1 MEFYPKSY
9 DVVVVGGGN
18 AGIEAAAASARM
30 GAKTLLITHNFDTLG
45 QQSCNP
51 SIGGI
56 GKSHLVRELDALDGV
71 MAKVT
76 DLSGIQFRLL
86 NASKGAAVRATR
98 AQIDRTLYKNH
109 MRKIVENIPNLS
121 LMEAAVDN
129 VIVENGKAVGVILDS
144 QIAIRCS
151 AVVLSAG
158 TFLNGKI
165 FVGLSAYAGGRVGDP
180 SAIALGNDLMSLGLP
195 KGRLKTGTP
204 ARLEERS
211 IFRSALFNMEI
222 LIRHRYFRF

>member
-1 MEFYPKSY
+1 MLQKAQQY
-9 DVVVVGGGN
+9 VQ
-18 AGIEAAAASARM
+18 
-30 GAKTLLITHNFDTLG
+30 LG
-45 QQSCNP
+45 
-51 SIGGI
+51 
-56 GKSHLVRELDALDGV
+56 
-71 MAKVT
+71 
-76 DLSGIQFRLL
+76 
-86 NASKGAAVRATR
+86 

-165 FVGLSAYAGGRVGDP
+165 FVGLSAYAGGRVSDP

-204 ARLEERS
+204 ARLDGRT
-211 IFRSALFNMEI
+211 IDFRSALFNMEI
-222 LIRHRYFRF
+222 LIRHRYFSFLGSAAQHPEQIPCWITNTNTTTHDIIRNGLDRSPLYTGIIEGIGPRYCPSIEDKIHRFASKDSHHVFWNRKV